1 MKPLGAPPPTRIASP
16 AKGSARARLR
26 RLVVFV
32 ERVGRRFFAQRMPV
46 YAAALA
52 YRGLLALVPFA
63 LLSLSLIGL
72 VGIEGSL
79 PRITAALIRLRG
91 NRGDDGATTE
101 VPLEGLLSIGVVVG
115 LWSMSVGARLFMQ
128 ALNAV
133 HGVEETRTPLA
144 RAVASVIFLPAL
156 AAVTVVATVLLVV
169 TSKILA
175 TIAYWIGLASV
186 FEFLGSWVRA
196 PLALAV
202 IGCAVAASYRFGPS
216 VRPPVRAVAAGAGVA
231 VALWT
236 AASLAFG
243 FALSTVLDY
252 GSTYGGLGA
261 AVALLVY
268 LHLTAIILLVGAQ
281 VSAVVAPA
289 ERRLP
294 APEPRAPS
302 TPGRSP
308 GDASA

>member
-1 MKPLGAPPPTRIASP
+1 MKRRGAPPSTRISAR
-16 AKGSARARLR
+16 GSARAGL
-26 RLVVFV
+26 RLVAFV
-32 ERVGRRFFAQRMPV
+32 ERVGRRFFAQGMPV

-79 PRITAALIRLRG
+79 PRITAALLRLRG
-91 NRGDDGATTE
+91 HRGGDGATTE
-101 VPLEGLLSIGVVVG
+101 VPLEGLLSVGVVVG

-133 HGVEETRTPLA
+133 HEVEETRTPLA
-144 RAVASVIFLPAL
+144 RAVSSAVFLPAL
-156 AAVTVVATVLLVV
+156 AGVTVAATVLLVV
-169 TSKILA
+169 TSRILA
-175 TIAYWIGLASV
+175 KIAYWIGLAPV

-202 IGCAVAASYRFGPS
+202 IAGAVAAAYRFGPS

-243 FALSTVLDY
+243 LALSTVLDY

-268 LHLTAIILLVGAQ
+268 LHLSAVILLVGAQ
-281 VSAVVAPA
+281 VSAVVARA
-289 ERRLP
+289 EGGLSAPP
-294 APEPRAPS
+294 AP
-302 TPGRSP
+302 PGRSP
-308 GDASA
+308 GDAASG